1 MTHKIAHVDSKT
13 LILIAIAFIPLGL
26 LMDLAHEFGHAL
38 WGIVVGG
45 ELVYLKIAYFQI
57 YPNLALTTTFVL
69 GYVEVWGLR
78 TAFAQ
83 GLFILGGSLT
93 TNIVAW
99 LLGLFLL
106 RVHIGYRKQVVLKTL
121 GFFGILDLPLYV
133 LFPQI
138 GLQHWILLG
147 GNIPEP
153 LIGARHLG
161 IPDLAFY
168 AVVVLTT
175 LGLFLLYF
183 ARFRAYLFRRA
194 EYVRSIIKPL
204 LCHQKQWTTST
215 SSPSFSTKHTPD
227 RSEQTFLNS
236 AHE

>member
-1 MTHKIAHVDSKT
+1 MVHKIGVHVDSEV

-38 WGIVVGG
+38 WGIAAGG
-45 ELVYLKIAYFQI
+45 ELVYLKIAYFEI

-69 GYVEVWGLR
+69 GYVEVGSLR
-78 TAFAQ
+78 TGFAQ
-83 GLFILGGSLT
+83 GLFLLGGSLT

-106 RVHIGYRKQVVLKTL
+106 RVHIGYRKQVALKTL

-153 LIGARHLG
+153 LIGARHIG
-161 IPDLAFY
+161 MADPAFY
-168 AVVVLTT
+168 TVVVFTT
-175 LGLFLLYF
+175 LGLLLLYF
-183 ARFRAYLFRRA
+183 ARFRALIQAMIETLENPKKIRKTHHNHAKKAYL
-194 EYVRSIIKPL
+194 EEV
-204 LCHQKQWTTST
+204 
-215 SSPSFSTKHTPD
+215 
-227 RSEQTFLNS
+227 E
-236 AHE
+236 E